1 MNREV
6 MRTLLRRRLLEPT
19 EDQWDDSTLNSLLNV
34 ALTLVRKQVRK
45 VDPEFDIRWEYRDTV
60 AGTNWYEKPA
70 GTRGSIEIGV
80 KASASDSDYTA
91 LKRQAYH
98 IARVQ
103 VAITD
108 STMVYCHRGA
118 YIGLFPAP
126 TTSVADGIQFLH
138 APTET
143 LSDDTDIPRLEESL
157 QYATVCWA
165 ALLAKGESPEDD
177 SKDAKEL
184 ARLLGDIPADY
195 GTIDLSQPILL
206 QPDVADAR
214 GIFGRRVANDIDIG
228 RNPI

>member
-1 MNREV
+1 MNRGA
-6 MRTLLRRRLLEPT
+6 MRTLLRRRVNEPV
-19 EDQWDDSTLNSLLNV
+19 EDQFSDSFLNEVLNLGL
-34 ALTLVRKQVRK
+34 ALVRKQARK

-60 AGTNWYEKPA
+60 AGTTWYEKPS

-80 KASASDSDYTA
+80 KKSASDTDWTA
-91 LKRQAYH
+91 LTRKPYH
-98 IARVQ
+98 IAK
-103 VAITD
+103 TYTSD
-108 STMVYCHRGA
+108 TEMVYCHRGV

-126 TTSVADGIQFLH
+126 SESIADGIQFLH

-143 LSDDTDIPRLEESL
+143 LADDTDISRLEESL
-157 QYATVCWA
+157 QLAAVCWA

-184 ARLLGDIPADY
+184 ARLLGDIPSDY
-195 GTIDLSQPILL
+195 GTLDLSQPMLM

-214 GIFGRRVANDIDIG
+214 GMFGRRVPNDIDVG